1 MADVDTAVLE
11 PTETG
16 ELDETPEEE
25 TAQVEQPETDGES
38 DAETETRYSEEEV
51 EERLKAALEA
61 KEAELRSEMDARVF
75 EQRKQQA
82 DKARQS
88 EAFSKV
94 AGVVKWAAD
103 LAEGGKTTD
112 EIVRG
117 LSPLVVNNLFDTF
130 SGWASFDEMVAT
142 DTFYEKDV
150 IGKRYPDWKP
160 SAEVRIAYEV
170 GKKAQTAEERVRARF
185 EYGLA
190 AAIDSEVPRAL
201 TAAQKAAQENNKK
214 GATAAQLKHPSK
226 TESPVKVT
234 GAAPPKQSVD
244 AAISIADKKRI
255 FEAEYGIP
263 FPG

>member
-11 PTETG
+11 PTETA

-51 EERLKAALEA
+51 EERLREALEA
-61 KEAELRSEMDARVF
+61 KEAEIRSEAEARAF

-82 DKARQS
+82 DKARQGD
-88 EAFSKV
+88 ALSKV
-94 AGVVKWAAD
+94 AGVVQWAAK
-103 LAEGGKTTD
+103 LAEEGKTAD

-117 LSPLVVNNLFDTF
+117 LSPLVVNDLYKTIDT
-130 SGWASFDEMVAT
+130 WAFHDEMEA
-142 DTFYEKDV
+142 
-150 IGKRYPDWKP
+150 IGGFFESEVVGKQYPDWKP
-160 SAEVRIAYEV
+160 STDVRRSYEQGMKSQDPAV
-170 GKKAQTAEERVRARF
+170 RARARF
-185 EYGLA
+185 EYQR
-190 AAIDSEVPRAL
+190 AAILDSEVPRAL

-244 AAISIADKKRI
+244 AAVSIADKKRI